1 MRDAGTELDTLK
13 EAFAKKKALLEHCRS
28 EMRKVLDDKQKA
40 EENQRIYAEATG
52 WLRDLYEQVQERYH
66 GQIMQIVSYCLKEV
80 FGPDAYEFKIAFVQ
94 KRGQVEASLIFER
107 DGEQFDPL
115 NASGGGVLAVACF
128 ALRLAVLYL
137 TKQSVRPFIVMD
149 EPFGQL
155 SVEYRER
162 MAALLEELSN
172 QFGFQFLLIT
182 HSEELELGR
191 TFRIGQDHTVKEYQN
206 DRTMRTEM

>member
-1 MRDAGTELDTLK
+1 MRSAGSELDSLK
-13 EAFAKKKALLEHCRS
+13 DKISRKTALLEHCRN
-28 EMRKVLDDKQKA
+28 EMDHVHADQLKA
-40 EENQRIYAEATG
+40 EENQRIYTEATG

-80 FGPDAYEFKIAFVQ
+80 FGPEAYEFKIAFVQ

-128 ALRLAVLYL
+128 ALRLSVLYL
-137 TKQSVRPFIVMD
+137 TKQSVRPIIVMD

-162 MAALLEELSN
+162 MAALLEELSD
-172 QFGFQFLLIT
+172 QFGFQFLIVT
-182 HSEELELGR
+182 HAGEFEMGKVYRFDSS
-191 TFRIGQDHTVKEYQN
+191 HKYKEYS
-206 DRTMRTEM
+206 DDETM

>member
-1 MRDAGTELDTLK
+1 MRDARLELNALR
-13 EAFAKKKALLEHCRS
+13 EGIAKKVGLLEHCRKERTAVVAQRS
-28 EMRKVLDDKQKA
+28 ESEQNASL
-40 EENQRIYAEATG
+40 YAEATG

-66 GQIMQIVSYCLKEV
+66 GQIMEIVSYCLKEV

-128 ALRLAVLYL
+128 ALRLSVLYL
-137 TKQSVRPFIVMD
+137 TKQSVRPIIVMD

-172 QFGFQFLLIT
+172 QFGFQFLIVT
-182 HSEELELGR
+182 HAGEFEMGRVYRFDNSHNYKELQNGSE
-191 TFRIGQDHTVKEYQN
+191 
-206 DRTMRTEM
+206 TM

>member
-1 MRDAGTELDTLK
+1 MRDFGTELETLRDRIS
-13 EAFAKKKALLEHCRS
+13 KKTALLEHCRA
-28 EMRKVLDDKQKA
+28 EMGSVFADKQRA
-40 EENQRIYAEATG
+40 EENQRIYTEATG

-66 GQIMQIVSYCLKEV
+66 GQIMEIVSYCLKEV
-80 FGPDAYEFKIAFVQ
+80 FGPEAYEFKIAFVQ

-128 ALRLAVLYL
+128 ALRLSVLYL
-137 TKQSVRPFIVMD
+137 TKQSVRPIIVMD

-162 MAALLEELSN
+162 MSALLQELSD
-172 QFGFQFLLIT
+172 QFGFQFLIVT
-182 HSEELELGR
+182 HAGEFEMGKVYR
-191 TFRIGQDHTVKEYQN
+191 FGQDHKIKEF
-206 DRTMRTEM
+206 DDGETTM

>member
-1 MRDAGTELDTLK
+1 MRDFGSELDALRDGI
-13 EAFAKKKALLEHCRS
+13 AKKTALLEHCRN
-28 EMRKVLDDKQKA
+28 EMGSVLTAKQKA
-40 EENQRIYAEATG
+40 EENQRIYTEATG

-128 ALRLAVLYL
+128 ALRLSVLYL

-149 EPFGQL
+149 EPFAQL

-162 MAALLEELSN
+162 LAVLLEELAD
-172 QFGFQFLLIT
+172 QFGFQFLLVT
-182 HSEELELGR
+182 HEDA
-191 TFRIGQDHTVKEYQN
+191 FQIGKLVTVCRNHQIKECDYGN
-206 DRTMRTEM
+206 EM